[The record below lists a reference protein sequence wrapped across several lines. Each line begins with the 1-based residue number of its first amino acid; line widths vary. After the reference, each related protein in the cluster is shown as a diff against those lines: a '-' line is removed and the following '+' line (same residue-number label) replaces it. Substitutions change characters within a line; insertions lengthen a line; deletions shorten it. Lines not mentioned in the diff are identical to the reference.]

1 MRRSWWIPAMA
12 PSPVTSDNWS
22 RKLLDPRSITA
33 TRMRVARVGGRR
45 DPARYAASVRSILL
59 ALGLALAGCSGGLA
73 TVAPALPASTTSVV
87 PTTTVPPTTTTTVP
101 PTTTTAVATTTTTTL
116 PPKGTLVIHGVGDVN
131 VDPSYIPVLAT
142 EGYDHAWSGVS
153 DVFTTDA
160 LTVVNLEC
168 PVATVGSP
176 ADKAFTFRCDPDAL
190 DEMVE
195 AGVDV
200 TGQANNHVLDFGV
213 DAMLESRELLT
224 AAGLIPV
231 GTGPDAEAAYA
242 PHLIEVDGWTIA
254 VLGFSGPRGSSTWP
268 ATDERP
274 GMADARDPEAMNAA
288 IAAADAIADLVVV
301 TVTAGTPVNLS
312 VGFMVTGALVVV
324 SPGAGGSS
332 DYRRPDPWPK
342 GSTHRPARAY
352 WRDS

>member
-1 MRRSWWIPAMA
+1 
-12 PSPVTSDNWS
+12 
-22 RKLLDPRSITA
+22 
-33 TRMRVARVGGRR
+33 
-45 DPARYAASVRSILL
+45 
-59 ALGLALAGCSGGLA
+59 
-73 TVAPALPASTTSVV
+73 
-87 PTTTVPPTTTTTVP
+87 
-101 PTTTTAVATTTTTTL
+101 
-116 PPKGTLVIHGVGDVN
+116 VIHGVGDVN

-142 EGYDHAWSGVS
+142 EGYEHAWTGVS
-153 DVFTTDA
+153 DVFTTDD

-176 ADKAFTFRCDPDAL
+176 ADKAFTFRCDPEAL

-200 TGQANNHVLDFGV
+200 AGQANNHVLDFGV

-224 AAGLIPV
+224 TVGLAPV

-242 PHLIEVDGWTIA
+242 PQLIEVNGWTIA

-274 GMADARDPEAMNAA
+274 GMADARNPEAMNAA

-301 TVTAGTPVNLS
+301 TVHWGVELDVVPRADQVTRAEGMVAAGADIIFGHHAHRLQPMSRLDGAAIFWGLGNFVWPRLSAAGSTTAV
-312 VGFMVTGALVVV
+312 AEVVV
-324 SPGAGGSS
+324 SPEGEITQACLIPATIVSSGHPELDAPYAGCSGIESPTI
-332 DYRRPDPWPK
+332 DL
-342 GSTHRPARAY
+342 G
-352 WRDS
+352 

>member
-1 MRRSWWIPAMA
+1 
-12 PSPVTSDNWS
+12 
-22 RKLLDPRSITA
+22 
-33 TRMRVARVGGRR
+33 
-45 DPARYAASVRSILL
+45 
-59 ALGLALAGCSGGLA
+59 
-73 TVAPALPASTTSVV
+73 
-87 PTTTVPPTTTTTVP
+87 
-101 PTTTTAVATTTTTTL
+101 VATTTTTTL

-153 DVFTTDA
+153 DVFTTDD

-242 PHLIEVDGWTIA
+242 PHLIDVGGWTIA

-301 TVTAGTPVNLS
+301 TVHWGVELDVVPRADQVARARGMVAAGADIIFGHHAHRLQPMSRLDGAAIFWGLGNFVWPRLSAAGSTTAV
-312 VGFMVTGALVVV
+312 AEVVV
-324 SPGAGGSS
+324 SPDGEITEACLIPATIVSSGHPELDAPYGGCAGIESPTIDLG
-332 DYRRPDPWPK
+332 
-342 GSTHRPARAY
+342 
-352 WRDS
+352 